1 MDITVHKF
9 SGQPNIATTA
19 NQIHLHSTGNPKAT
33 IENEVKYLVDN
44 GGHKNAFY
52 THIVGQGKVY
62 QVANT
67 GRGAWDVGGGWNHNT
82 YAAIEF
88 SELVNSKA
96 EFEQS
101 YKLYIAL
108 ARQLAKQGG
117 IAMQYNTG
125 SKGLMTHDYCS
136 KHQPANK
143 SDHVDPM
150 PFLNKWGISE
160 AQFKKD
166 LLNGIDGEVT
176 FTNVATTSAPA
187 ASAAKTSTGS
197 IATVQSW
204 LNSNYGTG
212 LAVDNLNGP
221 ATKRALAKGIQ
232 TEINRQFGGHIAVDG
247 IFGSG
252 SKSAFKTI
260 RRGAQGNMTRIIQ
273 GAMICKGYSVNGF
286 DGIFGGGLQSAVKQF
301 QSVTGLS
308 SDGVVGPDTAYKLFA

>member
-108 ARQLAKQGG
+108 ARQLAKQGR
-117 IAMQYNTG
+117 IAMQYNTS

-136 KHQPANK
+136 KHQPANR

-176 FTNVATTSAPA
+176 FTNVATSTPA
-187 ASAAKTSTGS
+187 QSAAKTSTGS

-204 LNSNYGTG
+204 LNANYGTG

-221 ATKRALAKGIQ
+221 ATKKALAKAIQ
-232 TEINRQFGGHIAVDG
+232 TEINKQFGGRIAVDG
-247 IFGSG
+247 VFGSG
-252 SKSAFKTI
+252 SKAAFKTI
-260 RRGAQGNMTRIIQ
+260 RRGAQGNITRIIQ
-273 GAMICKGYSVNGF
+273 GALICYGYNVNGF
-286 DGIFGGGLQSAVKQF
+286 DGVFGAGLLAAVKQF
-301 QSVTGLS
+301 QRDHGLS
-308 SDGVVGPDTAYKLFA
+308 ADGVVGKDTAYKLFS

>member
-9 SGQPNIATTA
+9 SGQPNLATTV

-33 IENEVKYLVDN
+33 VENEVKYLVDN

-117 IAMQYNTG
+117 IAIQYNTG

-136 KHQPANK
+136 KHQPANQ

-160 AQFKKD
+160 AQFKND
-166 LLNGIDGEVT
+166 LLNGISGEAT
-176 FTNVATTSAPA
+176 FTNVATTSVPA
-187 ASAAKTSTGS
+187 ASAQVAPGKL
-197 IATVQSW
+197 V
-204 LNSNYGTG
+204 
-212 LAVDNLNGP
+212 
-221 ATKRALAKGIQ
+221 
-232 TEINRQFGGHIAVDG
+232 VDG
-247 IFGSG
+247 YLGP
-252 SKSAFKTI
+252 KTI
-260 RRGAQGNMTRIIQ
+260 LA
-273 GAMICKGYSVNGF
+273 
-286 DGIFGGGLQSAVKQF
+286 LQVIYDMKWQ
-301 QSVTGLS
+301 
-308 SDGVVGPDTAYKLFA
+308 DGVISKPSQLIKVLQKHLGVTQDGYMGPITIKAMQRVLGTVVDGVISQPSLMIKAMQVKLNAGIKPF

>member
-136 KHQPANK
+136 KHQPANR

-160 AQFKKD
+160 AQFKKN
-166 LLNGIDGEVT
+166 LLNGISGEVT

-187 ASAAKTSTGS
+187 ASVAKTSTGS
-197 IATVQSW
+197 IASVQMW
-204 LNSNYGTG
+204 LNTTYGAG

-221 ATKRALAKGIQ
+221 ATKRALAIAIQ
-232 TEINRQFGGHIAVDG
+232 TEINKQFGGHIAVDG
-247 IFGSG
+247 DFKQA
-252 SKSAFKTI
+252 SKAAFKTI
-260 RRGAQGNMTRIIQ
+260 RQGASGNMTRIVQ
-273 GAMICKGYSVNGF
+273 GALICYGYNVNGF
-286 DGIFGGGLQSAVKQF
+286 DGVFGAGLLAAVKQF
-301 QSVTGLS
+301 QRDHGLS
-308 SDGVVGPDTAYKLFA
+308 ADGVVGKDTAYKLFA